1 MEEIFWKIF
10 EKTGN
15 ISSYLIYRQ
24 IKSGSGVEVNDKA
37 EKRPGQDDTHS
48 GSSVAIH

>member
-15 ISSYLIYRQ
+15 ISSYLIYKQ
-24 IKSGSGVEVNDKA
+24 IKSGCGVEVNDKS
-37 EKRPGQDDTHS
+37 EKRTGQDSTNS